1 MSDHCTIR
9 LVRPSELAE
18 RLSVSRRTLWRWER
32 TGRLPRRRRLG
43 HNVNVNGW
51 SAQELEEWF
60 AATRAPETADEPER
74 RDGSRK

>member
-18 RLSVSRRTLWRWER
+18 RLSVSRSTLWRWER
-32 TGRLPRRRRLG
+32 TGRLPKRRRLG
-43 HNVNVNGW
+43 HNVNVTGW

-60 AATRAPETADEPER
+60 AATRTPEATDEPER
-74 RDGSRK
+74 PDSSRK